1 MAITE
6 SDYIDIATKI
16 LNAKNDNWL
25 VELRGLL
32 EYKLHKL
39 REEGK

>member
-6 SDYIDIATKI
+6 SQYIDIATKI
-16 LNAKNDNWL
+16 SNAKNNNWL
-25 VELRGLL
+25 LELQGLL

-39 REEGK
+39 SEEE

>member
-6 SDYIDIATKI
+6 SQYIDIATKI
-16 LNAKNDNWL
+16 SNAKNDNWL
-25 VELRGLL
+25 VELQGLL

-39 REEGK
+39 SEEK

>member
-6 SDYIDIATKI
+6 SQYIDIATKI
-16 LNAKNDNWL
+16 SNAKNDNWL
-25 VELRGLL
+25 VELQGLL

-39 REEGK
+39 TEEE

>member
-6 SDYIDIATKI
+6 SQYIDIATKI
-16 LNAKNDNWL
+16 SNAKNDNWL
-25 VELRGLL
+25 LELQGLL

-39 REEGK
+39 SEEK